1 MASQNDLSV
10 MLRILGDTSQVQAEL
25 GKVSGGLGRVA
36 TDARDSMASAS
47 VSLSGFRAELRNM
60 IGQYSAFWVGLQAAR
75 ALGRGAFIGVEFLQQ
90 MEDARLSIAA
100 LIVAEAK
107 LTDSHGKQLSVQDSL
122 TAAMGLADVQI
133 QKLRISGLQ
142 TAATTEQLIS
152 AYQDAIGGGLK
163 AGLSLDQIRVL
174 TIQTVQAAG
183 AMHVPMNQLN
193 QEIRSIL
200 DGTIDRN
207 SRVAKRLGITNE
219 DVKQWKEAGTLFAE
233 LNTKMAAFSEAGKVA
248 QGNWTTITN
257 NIQEAGQILL
267 GEMFR
272 NPFGGMKETL
282 NGILNMMM
290 DIKNVTIGE
299 AMKDVLAT
307 GKDFAQFLISTL
319 TSAITGV
326 IGVVMDLS
334 HWYVTNREAIV
345 GVLTTMRD
353 LVAGPLGVAVSIF
366 GFLAKNVIAFGLWL
380 TNTNPIV
387 RTFVVGIGML
397 TAAKLLLSSVEN
409 TLVGHAVAWAVGIL
423 RDTEAIIA
431 QLPWMFA
438 RNASMLST
446 NGIIGGQITL
456 LGGLKAAWMM
466 VAEAANVARTAVA
479 GALGPI
485 GLLAVAIGG
494 IFYGLGQWLASYEAI
509 DAKHAAAFAEQEKAA
524 TQVTMAISATVDSLG
539 ALDTAVKNT
548 KEGTAAHASA
558 MKDLA
563 EGIYEANQKY
573 PGLID
578 YLRQEN
584 GHYVNLHESQQ
595 RYIKDRIAITESRLQ
610 DALAASHA
618 AAEDEIHTE
627 KMAANWTI
635 LGWVWSWSTD
645 KAAAAKKSYREAA
658 EELAKQLQSLKAQ
671 FDGVKMTANK
681 DTDNKK
687 SNALALQ
694 KRYEEDLNTIDNAR
708 LAAMEKQ
715 TLEQQRQ
722 LALDKAIKDAHERDT
737 KLAEDEHADPG
748 RKSKYVALRLENQ
761 RYLNEQLTNINKEYD
776 DKSLAQE
783 EEFEDAWDATDA
795 GKFARRLA
803 KAKTAFDKLVA
814 LHNAKGLDI
823 ISNEERDAKWA
834 EQIRDEVT
842 QHNIQ
847 QMDKLKSAMDKFQTE
862 NGLVLTLKEQIAL
875 LPQFARSMG
884 LGTRAV
890 ADLTAK
896 LEQQEAEQ
904 KKWGKGWK
912 MGLKEFYVEG
922 QNAFKFFK
930 NTAMAAMSSIQGAF
944 KQGISQMLQG
954 QMTFSQG
961 MKSIWKG
968 IVGAVADAV
977 AEIIAHYV
985 AMGIARAVMGKVEQ
999 ENAAADATAA
1009 QVSAAAQMF
1018 EANSGIPIIGAAIAA
1033 AEVALMEITM
1043 AGVATASAI
1052 PKHAEGGRFTR
1063 ATLGIFG
1070 EAGPELAAPE
1080 MKFVDWTKSVG
1091 ARVQDQ
1097 MLAGTRTKVDS
1108 AAAQRQAPAQSG
1120 GHVFHIDMRGAT
1132 ILDSSNRGM
1141 KKLGRKVVDAASIA
1155 MRQSNGGRLQP
1166 GVVFGGR

>member
-1 MASQNDLSV
+1 
-10 MLRILGDTSQVQAEL
+10 
-25 GKVSGGLGRVA
+25 
-36 TDARDSMASAS
+36 MASAS

-219 DVKQWKEAGTLFAE
+219 DVKQWKEAGTLFTE

-272 NPFGGMKETL
+272 NPFGSMKESL

-290 DIKNVTIGE
+290 DIKNATVGE

-307 GKDFAQFLISTL
+307 GKDFAQFLVSTL
-319 TSAITGV
+319 TSALMGV

-334 HWYVTNREAIV
+334 HWWVTNREAIV

-397 TAAKLLLSSVEN
+397 TAAKLLLSNVEN
-409 TLVGHAVAWAVGIL
+409 TLVGHAVTWALAIATE
-423 RDTEAIIA
+423 TEAVVT

-438 RNASMLST
+438 RNASMLSS

-456 LGGLKAAWMM
+456 LGGLKAAWLT
-466 VAEAANVARTAVA
+466 VSEAAGIARTATM

-485 GLLAVAIGG
+485 GAAAAAIGLLV
-494 IFYGLGQWLASYEAI
+494 YGVSRWISAGDEA
-509 DAKHAAAFAEQEKAA
+509 KTKSLEAFAA
-524 TQVTMAISATVDSLG
+524 TQ
-539 ALDTAVKNT
+539 
-548 KEGTAAHASA
+548 
-558 MKDLA
+558 
-563 EGIYEANQKY
+563 
-573 PGLID
+573 
-578 YLRQEN
+578 
-584 GHYVNLHESQQ
+584 
-595 RYIKDRIAITESRLQ
+595 
-610 DALAASHA
+610 
-618 AAEDEIHTE
+618 
-627 KMAANWTI
+627 
-635 LGWVWSWSTD
+635 
-645 KAAAAKKSYREAA
+645 AAAATAA
-658 EELAKQLQSLKAQ
+658 ESVTGLVDDLKKANTALRSNKLSAEAHGAAVSELESAVRAISDKYPEFLGFLKKEGDTYTNIDVAFKDMLRAKIAGLAILHKQEVDATNEARHNADAALNYGGAWGSALRTILPLSFIWVNKFKELNKQGDAH
-671 FDGVKMTANK
+671 FDAAKHITEQMEAYERALNGVVLTAAK
-681 DTDNKK
+681 GDDKK

-737 KLAEDEHADPG
+737 KLGEDQAADPK

-761 RYLNEQLTNINKEYD
+761 QYLTQQLTNINKEYD
-776 DKSLAQE
+776 DKALAQE
-783 EEFEDAWDATDA
+783 DEFEDAWDATDA

-814 LHNAKGLDI
+814 IHNAKGLDI
-823 ISNEERDAKWA
+823 ISNEERDAKWS
-834 EQIRDEVT
+834 EQISDEVT

-847 QMDKLKSAMDKFQTE
+847 QMDKLKSAMDKFQSD
-862 NGLVLTLKEQIAL
+862 NGLVLTLKEQIAM
-875 LPQFARSMG
+875 LPAFARSMG
-884 LGTRAV
+884 LGSRAV
-890 ADLTAK
+890 ADLTMK
-896 LEQQEAEQ
+896 LKQQEIEQ

-912 MGLKEFYVEG
+912 TGLKEFYVEG

-930 NTAMAAMSSIQGAF
+930 NTAMSAMSSVQGAF

-985 AMGIARAVMGKVEQ
+985 AMAIARAVMGKAEQ

-1043 AGVATASAI
+1043 AGVATAATV

-1063 ATLGIFG
+1063 PTLGIFG
-1070 EAGPELAAPE
+1070 EAGPELIAPE
-1080 MKFVDWTKSVG
+1080 MKFVDWTKNVG

-1097 MLAGTRTKVDS
+1097 MLAGTRTKAE
-1108 AAAQRQAPAQSG
+1108 AAPQRQAPAQSG

-1141 KKLGRKVVDAASIA
+1141 KKLGRKMVDAASIA